1 MNDCWKITLTTT
13 EPEAAEAALQAAG
26 VSVIGAL
33 PVIDDD
39 SGLYE
44 KPVVGARHLIE
55 GYFDFEPVLANLN
68 LPHDTEAQI
77 EKLPVTDW
85 VSDSQKNLPPVYVPP
100 FYVHGTHDR
109 LVHRGS
115 RKLIAMEAGLAF
127 GSGHHGTTQG
137 CLALFADVLRR
148 TKPKHVADI
157 GCGSGTLA
165 IAAAKSGCRHI
176 MASDNDPDAVRVTV
190 QNARLNGVAPQIQTL
205 LATGMAHQRLRDAAP
220 YDLIFA
226 NILARPLHGLAAEF
240 ERALHPQGH
249 LILSGL
255 LLEHVRPILARYRQH
270 GFYQQQH
277 HQRGAWTS
285 LLMGR

>member
-1 MNDCWKITLTTT
+1 MSDCWKITLTTT
-13 EPEAAEAALQAAG
+13 RPEDAEAALEAAG
-26 VSVIGAL
+26 VTAIGAL

-44 KPVVGARHLIE
+44 KPVIGARHQLE
-55 GYFDFEPVLANLN
+55 GYFDFEPVIAHMN
-68 LPHDTEAQI
+68 LPEDTLAEI
-77 EKLPVTDW
+77 EKLPATDW
-85 VSDSQKNLPPVYVPP
+85 VSDSQKNLPPVCVPP

-109 LVHRGS
+109 LAQRGS
-115 RKLIAMEAGLAF
+115 RKLITMEAGLAF

-148 TKPKHVADI
+148 SKPNHVADI

-176 MASDNDPDAVRVTV
+176 MASDNDPDAVRVTA
-190 QNARLNGVAPQIQTL
+190 QNARLNGVAPQIQAL

-240 ERALHPQGH
+240 EHALAADGR

-255 LLEHVRPILARYRQH
+255 LHEHVRPILARYRQH
-270 GFYQQQH
+270 GFIPEQR

-285 LLMGR
+285 LLLRR